1 MRFRTP
7 LNKIK
12 KDIRPKRDDTIH
24 LNYIGAPTPKKTF
37 PFYFIDHLSPV
48 T

>member
-12 KDIRPKRDDTIH
+12 KDIRPKRDDTINI
-24 LNYIGAPTPKKTF
+24 NYIGAPTPKKTF
-37 PFYFIDHLSPV
+37 HYLL
-48 T
+48 